1 MLLYSCLEH
10 SFSEFLPSFLS
21 SFAENTLQSNL
32 AYGGIFNIISLGFA
46 ILVYKDRIARQILF
60 F

>member
-1 MLLYSCLEH
+1 MN
-10 SFSEFLPSFLS
+10 FFLS
-21 SFAENTLQSNL
+21 SIVENTLQSNL
-32 AYGGIFNIISLGFA
+32 SYGGIFNIISLGFA